1 MQCLNMFIVE
11 NNKNILC
18 HRKVDTTTLRPN
30 SFHILKSVVNIFANH
45 GLIAQIHSMLWH
57 VAFYKHCQTSLTC
70 LLVSRSVRQTVGA
83 LRVHGGGDPAAAAL
97 RAAGGR
103 LQPPHGHRRH
113 RPRRH
118 QQGRQQ
124 RGLVH
129 HVGPVHRGIYLDN
142 IKKAVYYLLSSLSS
156 LRC

>member
-1 MQCLNMFIVE
+1 M
-11 NNKNILC
+11 
-18 HRKVDTTTLRPN
+18 
-30 SFHILKSVVNIFANH
+30 
-45 GLIAQIHSMLWH
+45 
-57 VAFYKHCQTSLTC
+57 
-70 LLVSRSVRQTVGA
+70 SRSVRQTVGA

-103 LQPPHGHRRH
+103 LQPPHRHRRH

-129 HVGPVHRGIYLDN
+129 HVGPVHRGDLNIDCLDN
-142 IKKAVYYLLSSLSS
+142 IYGIYVISRIAGLGEGAY
-156 LRC
+156 

>member
-1 MQCLNMFIVE
+1 MV
-11 NNKNILC
+11 
-18 HRKVDTTTLRPN
+18 RKYHKVIACRP
-30 SFHILKSVVNIFANH
+30 S
-45 GLIAQIHSMLWH
+45 G
-57 VAFYKHCQTSLTC
+57 
-70 LLVSRSVRQTVGA
+70 QTVGA

-129 HVGPVHRGIYLDN
+129 HVGPVHRGDPNIDCLDN
-142 IKKAVYYLLSSLSS
+142 IY
-156 LRC
+156 

>member
-1 MQCLNMFIVE
+1 M
-11 NNKNILC
+11 
-18 HRKVDTTTLRPN
+18 
-30 SFHILKSVVNIFANH
+30 
-45 GLIAQIHSMLWH
+45 
-57 VAFYKHCQTSLTC
+57 
-70 LLVSRSVRQTVGA
+70 GA

-103 LQPPHGHRRH
+103 LQPPHRHRRH

-129 HVGPVHRGIYLDN
+129 HVGPVHRGSYLDN
-142 IKKAVYYLLSSLSS
+142 IGKAGKLSSIYYRVYRFYLARYSRHLCAALELLSPRQWPLLSQ
-156 LRC
+156 